1 MTQQTYTYEQLS
13 RAFHNYLMERFDGDA
28 EEVNLI
34 IETAER
40 IIPNTLNDYFG
51 TQVASI
57 YELQDG
63 NEVEDFRKKIKAH
76 PILKGIDMSEEPRY
90 TEVLKWYR
98 LFVKALNADT
108 IPVPVPG
115 EYKLPEEEHTSIVS
129 DNKHLPK
136 KQTTIFTEGEDD
148 GTITTEH
155 RRRNMELREACIEI
169 FRAKHGGRIVCECCG
184 FDFARAY
191 DISDEYIE
199 VHHRFPFA
207 HTDGAHPVDAETD
220 LVPLCANCHRMIHH
234 GQRGKGNCMS
244 LDDLKRIYR
253 GKTYNNN

>member
-1 MTQQTYTYEQLS
+1 MTHQTYTNDQLS
-13 RAFHNYLMERFDGDA
+13 KTFHNYLMERFDGDA
-28 EEVNLI
+28 EEVSHI

-40 IIPNTLNDYFG
+40 IIPNTLNGYFG
-51 TQVASI
+51 TQIASI
-57 YELQDG
+57 YELQDS
-63 NEVEDFRKKIKAH
+63 NEVENFRKKIKAD

-115 EYKLPEEEHTSIVS
+115 EGQQSGNDHTFVAPE
-129 DNKHLPK
+129 KKQLPK

-148 GTITTEH
+148 GIITTEH
-155 RRRNMELREACIEI
+155 RRRNMELRAACIEI

-199 VHHRFPFA
+199 VHHRIPFS
-207 HTDGAHPVDAETD
+207 HTDGEHLVDAETD

-234 GQRGKGNCMS
+234 GQEGKGNCMS